1 MKTIFLIITLLFHP
15 EISSIGELWTLPF
28 AVVPAALGIPLGL
41 VVVLCGL
48 RNAPEGYED
57 EDGFHSKPTRPR
69 IRHSLRLSILRPHNA
84 G

>member
-1 MKTIFLIITLLFHP
+1 MKTTFLIITLLFHAD
-15 EISSIGELWTLPF
+15 ISSTGQLWTLPF

-41 VVVLCGL
+41 AVVLCGL

-57 EDGFHSKPTRPR
+57 EDGFHSKQKRPR
-69 IRHSLRLSILRPHNA
+69 IRHPLRLSILRPHNA